1 MRLRTAL
8 VLALIFLGRA
18 AAVVGALPKKDIW
31 YAQHYFL
38 MQDYERKAYKDLS
51 ASGKLGFQKLFWEAR
66 SPSAKEEFD
75 LRMAYIMP
83 KFKDENSSQPW
94 NTDRA
99 RIYLLN
105 GRPADIVWL
114 QDAGNNAAVRFN
126 QASDSV
132 GENIEGR
139 TREVWTYPFGP
150 ELVKYRFSSSPTNKW
165 IQVQPAAS
173 EGRYIQAL
181 ELRSRT
187 QTWGPIDEQAYKAK
201 LDKLKAIK

>member
-1 MRLRTAL
+1 MRVRT
-8 VLALIFLGRA
+8 VLIFGLVILGP
-18 AAVVGALPKKDIW
+18 AAVIASALPKKDVW

-51 ASGKLGFQKLFWEAR
+51 VNGRLEFQRLFWEAR
-66 SPSAKEEFD
+66 PPAAKEEFD
-75 LRMAYIMP
+75 LRMDYIMP
-83 KFKDENSSQPW
+83 KFKDENSVQPW

-105 GRPADIVWL
+105 GRPADVVWI
-114 QDAGNNAAVRFN
+114 QDGGNNAAVRFN
-126 QASDSV
+126 QPSDNI
-132 GENIEGR
+132 GENIEGK
-139 TREVWTYPFGP
+139 TREVWTYPFEP
-150 ELVKYRFSSSPTNKW
+150 QLVKYRFSSSPTNKW
-165 IQVQPAAS
+165 VQIQPSAS

-187 QTWGPIDEQAYKAK
+187 KTWGPIDEGAYKAK

>member
-8 VLALIFLGRA
+8 ILGLVILGP
-18 AAVVGALPKKDIW
+18 AAVITSALPKKDVW

-38 MQDYERKAYKDLS
+38 MRDYERKAYKNLS
-51 ASGKLGFQKLFWEAR
+51 ANGRLEFQKLFWEAR
-66 SPSAKEEFD
+66 HPASKEEFD

-83 KFKDENSSQPW
+83 KYKDENSAQPW

-105 GRPADIVWL
+105 GRPADVVWT
-114 QDAGNNAAVRFN
+114 QDGGKNAAVRFN
-126 QASDSV
+126 QPSDNV
-132 GENIEGR
+132 GENIEGK
-139 TREVWTYPFGP
+139 TREVWTYPFEP
-150 ELVKYRFSSSPTNKW
+150 QLVKYHFSSSPTNKW
-165 IQVQPAAS
+165 VQVQPSAS

-187 QTWGPIDEQAYKAK
+187 KAWNPIDEGAYKAK
-201 LDKLKAIK
+201 LDKLKAVK